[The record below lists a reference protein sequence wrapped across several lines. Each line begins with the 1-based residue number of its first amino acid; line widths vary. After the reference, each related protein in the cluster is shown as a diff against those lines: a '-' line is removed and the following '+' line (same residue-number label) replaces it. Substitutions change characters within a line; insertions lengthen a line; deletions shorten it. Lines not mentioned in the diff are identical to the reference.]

1 LILFSF
7 RMIIVLEIN
16 EIELFNRFCRCSLIR
31 YILKVLFLNDFL
43 EFLCFEFV
51 LRLVLFWTLIFKLA
65 GAL

>member
-1 LILFSF
+1 MILFSF

-16 EIELFNRFCRCSLIR
+16 ENELFNRFCRCSLIR